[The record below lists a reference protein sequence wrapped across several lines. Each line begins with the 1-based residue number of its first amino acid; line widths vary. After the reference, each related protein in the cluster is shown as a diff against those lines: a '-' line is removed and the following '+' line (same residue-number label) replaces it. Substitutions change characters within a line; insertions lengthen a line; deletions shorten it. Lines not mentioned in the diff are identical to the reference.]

1 MKLFNENQ
9 ILADVVSE
17 NHLLFPVINRLGV
30 NLGFKNSTIRT
41 VCNENKIDIEF
52 FIEIINVFNNENYFP
67 QKKLQQFSV
76 STIIN
81 YLNKTHEF
89 YRNYYI
95 TEIDKLIKQLLSN
108 ENIESKVI
116 CKFYNNYKNEL
127 IEHLKFE
134 ETIVFPYII
143 ELSGLGV
150 KKLSAKKKIKYS
162 INDFEKEH
170 SNIDNKISDLR
181 NFIIRYLSVY
191 YDFNTC
197 NSLLSSLFLF
207 EKDLQNHTRIE
218 EKILFPKAKYLEKS
232 VITK

>member
-1 MKLFNENQ
+1 MKLFHENQ
-9 ILADVVSE
+9 ILADVISE

-30 NLGFKNSTIRT
+30 NLGFKNSTIKT
-41 VCNENKIDIEF
+41 ICAENKIDIEF

-95 TEIDKLIKQLLSN
+95 AEIDKLIKQLLN
-108 ENIESKVI
+108 NDNIESKSI
-116 CKFYNNYKNEL
+116 RKFYQNYQNEL

-134 ETIVFPYII
+134 ENIVFPYII
-143 ELSGLGV
+143 ELSNLDV
-150 KKLSAKKKIKYS
+150 KKLPAKMKINYS

-181 NFIIRYLSVY
+181 NFIIRYLSVS
-191 YDFNTC
+191 YDNNTC
-197 NSLLSSLFLF
+197 NSLLSALFLF

-218 EKILFPKAKYLEKS
+218 EKILFPKAKLLEKL
-232 VITK
+232 VTTK

>member
-9 ILADVVSE
+9 ILADIISE
-17 NHLLFPVINRLGV
+17 NHLLFPVIKRLGV
-30 NLGFKNSTIRT
+30 NLGFQNSTIKK
-41 VCNENKIDIEF
+41 VCNQNKIEIEF
-52 FIEIINVFNNENYFP
+52 FIEIINVFNNEHYFP
-67 QKKLQQFSV
+67 QEKLQQFSTK
-76 STIIN
+76 TIID
-81 YLNKTHEF
+81 YLIKTHEF

-95 TEIDKLIKQLLSN
+95 SEINKLIKQLLSN

-116 CKFYNNYKNEL
+116 CKFYNNYQNEL

-143 ELSGLGV
+143 ELSDTSV
-150 KKLSAKKKIKYS
+150 KKLFVKKKINYS

-181 NFIIRYLSVY
+181 NFIIRYLSES

-197 NSLLSSLFLF
+197 NSLLSFLILF

-218 EKILFPKAKYLEKS
+218 EKILFPKAKVLEKS
-232 VITK
+232 AKTK